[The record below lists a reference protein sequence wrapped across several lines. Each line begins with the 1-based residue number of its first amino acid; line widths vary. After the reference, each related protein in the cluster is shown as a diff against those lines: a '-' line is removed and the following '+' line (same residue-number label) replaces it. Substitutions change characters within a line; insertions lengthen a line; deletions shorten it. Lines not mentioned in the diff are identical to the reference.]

1 MRTFPYLFVKY
12 RAICI
17 KCPQGKVRGV
27 DVGRGGNVDGNF
39 CIEAS
44 CRNVLSLQKKK
55 AFQVLSC
62 WIFVA
67 FYDGR
72 LDYGMG

>member
-1 MRTFPYLFVKY
+1 MPS
-12 RAICI
+12 
-17 KCPQGKVRGV
+17 GEGEGRGR
-27 DVGRGGNVDGNF
+27 GGGEGGGNVDGNF

-44 CRNVLSLQKKK
+44 CRNVLSLQKKN